1 MLLPLPTAIATALI
15 AAALATGP
23 GAAPAAAQG
32 SVVTVPGI
40 RIGVVGG
47 ERLSAAIARHEPF
60 RKRMAN
66 ELGTGVEI
74 VAVRDGVALVDAIA
88 TKRIDYAVMS
98 ASAYAMA
105 WQVCGCIEPAAAPK
119 SLDGTQA
126 FRSVL
131 LVRTSN
137 GANGIRDLKGA
148 SVAAADT
155 RSVAGRLFPFARLA
169 ADGLEPQGHFS
180 RVETVSGPEA
190 AVRLLLAG
198 KVDAAFAWS
207 TLEGDLTAGYSRG
220 TLRDLVDKK
229 LLNVADVRVVW
240 SSPPLPHGPHAVRQD
255 LAPAT
260 KTRIRETLLHLR
272 QDDPDAYDAV
282 EPFLGGGF
290 ATIGHAAYEPLL
302 VLVKPQTGAAAPT
315 GAGPA
320 KPPG

>member
-1 MLLPLPTAIATALI
+1 MPSPARTIILATVLI
-15 AAALATGP
+15 AAALAVGVAVPRAT
-23 GAAPAAAQG
+23 AQG

-47 ERLSAAIARHEPF
+47 ERLTAATSRLEPF
-60 RKRMAN
+60 RKKMAS

-105 WQVCGCIEPAAAPK
+105 WQVCGCVEPAAAPK
-119 SLDGTQA
+119 SLDGTQS
-126 FRSVL
+126 FRSIL
-131 LVRTSN
+131 LVRSSN
-137 GANGIRDLKGA
+137 PASGIRDLKGA
-148 SVAAADT
+148 TVAAADA
-155 RSVAGRLFPFARLA
+155 RSVAGRLFPFARLTTEGVEA
-169 ADGLEPQGHFS
+169 QSHFG
-180 RVETVSGPEA
+180 RVETVAGPET

-207 TLEGDLTAGYSRG
+207 TLEGDLTAGFSRG
-220 TLRDLVDKK
+220 TLRDLIDKK
-229 LLNVADVRVVW
+229 LLSMADVRVVW

-255 LAPAT
+255 LSPAM
-260 KTRIRETLLHLR
+260 KTRIRDTLVHLR

-290 ATIGHAAYEPLL
+290 ASIGHAAYEPLL
-302 VLVKPQTGAAAPT
+302 VLVKPQTAASPT
-315 GAGPA
+315 GTAPA

>member
-1 MLLPLPTAIATALI
+1 MPSTGPSVVAMACM
-15 AAALATGP
+15 AAALVTGASP
-23 GAAPAAAQG
+23 VAAQG
-32 SVVTVPGI
+32 SVVIIPGI

-47 ERLSAAIARHEPF
+47 ERLPATAARLEPF

-66 ELGTGVEI
+66 DLGTGVEI

-105 WQVCGCIEPAAAPK
+105 WQVCGCVEPAAAPK

-131 LVRTSN
+131 LVRSSN
-137 GANGIRDLKGA
+137 PANGVRDLKGA
-148 SVAAADT
+148 SVAAADA
-155 RSVAGRLFPFARLA
+155 RSVAGRLLPFARLA
-169 ADGLEPQGHFS
+169 AEGSDPQGIFG
-180 RVETVSGPEA
+180 RVETVNGPEA

-229 LLNVADVRVVW
+229 VLNIADVRVVW

-260 KTRIRETLLHLR
+260 KSRIRETLLHLR
-272 QDDPDAYDAV
+272 QEDPDAYDAV

-290 ATIGHAAYEPLL
+290 ATIGHAAYEPFL
-302 VLVKPQTGAAAPT
+302 VLVKPQQTGASPA